1 MAHTEKT
8 PDTSDLAASLTRRGS
23 DRPAKLRDQADKAV
37 RRAVVA
43 ELQDVLDG
51 RWADVKN
58 ETRALIKEKNLAP
71 DDTLSMADARE
82 RTLSQM
88 YDMLETGAPRGSF
101 RKNHGG
107 TGDIGATLTGI
118 EVVGGADLSLMV
130 KAGVQWGLWGGAV
143 ENLGTER
150 HIPLI
155 KDIIELRTLGSF
167 AMTER
172 GHGSDVQAV
181 ETTAVYD
188 RESQEF
194 VINTPTA
201 SAEKWYIGNAAQH
214 ARMAAVFCQLYT
226 PDADGNEGESHG
238 VHCIVV
244 EVRDA
249 DGNATPGVGIGDH
262 LDKGGLKGVDNGTFT
277 FDHVRVPR
285 ENLLNKYADVSEDGE
300 YSSPIES
307 DGARF
312 FTMLGALI
320 RGRITVGAAS
330 GANARSA
337 LTIATRY
344 ANLRRQFSAD
354 DSLPENKLIEHRK
367 HRLRLIPLIARS
379 YGLQLASNRLIN
391 RIHDLES
398 SDIDRTDMTKEQ
410 RWDQRE
416 LEAHAAALK
425 AANTAHAT
433 RTIQE
438 CREACGGAGYM
449 TENLLTTFKADS
461 DVFTTFEGDN
471 VVMMQLAAKELLT
484 GFSREVGDLKPL
496 ELVRFGLDNF
506 GTLLKRRTAA
516 DKLIQN
522 LVDSFTDK
530 EETSLFDP
538 AYQVE
543 LLTER
548 ENRLLM
554 SLIRRIRPAQKMD
567 IKDAADLVDK
577 AQDHLLECSWA
588 HVDRIILEGML
599 EAEAELADG
608 QAKEVM
614 EQIRDVYVLSVIHD
628 NSGWYQEQNLL
639 TGTRTKAARAALNDL
654 VDSLGPWSE
663 TLVDAFAV
671 PENIA
676 DVPLMT
682 TPEDMVPK
690 AKTAPAAGM

>member
-1 MAHTEKT
+1 MT
-8 PDTSDLAASLTRRGS
+8 TSDNTTDPTEAVASLARRGD
-23 DRPAKLRDQADKAV
+23 DRPATLRTQADQAVRDAV
-37 RRAVVA
+37 TA
-43 ELQDVLDG
+43 ELQSVLDG
-51 RWADVKN
+51 KWADVKDA
-58 ETRALIKEKNLAP
+58 TRAMIAEKGLAP
-71 DDTLSMADARE
+71 DDTLGLDEARE

-88 YDMLETGAPRGSF
+88 HDILATGAPRGSF
-101 RKNHGG
+101 RTDHGG

-155 KDIIELRTLGSF
+155 KDIIELKTLGSF

-172 GHGSDVQAV
+172 GHGSDVQSV

-188 RESQEF
+188 RDTGEF
-194 VINTPTA
+194 VIHTPTG
-201 SAEKWYIGNAAQH
+201 SAEKWFIGNAAKH

-226 PDADGNEGESHG
+226 PDADGNLGDSHG

-249 DGNATPGVGIGDH
+249 DGTAKPGVGIGDH

-285 ENLLNKYADVSEDGE
+285 ENLLNRFADVSEDGE

-320 RGRITVGAAS
+320 RGRITVGAAA
-330 GANARSA
+330 GAAARSS

-344 ANLRRQFSAD
+344 ANLRRQFAPD
-354 DSLPENKLIEHRK
+354 DSLPENTLIEHRK

-379 YGLQLASNRLIN
+379 YAMQLATNKLIG

-398 SDIDRTDMTKEQ
+398 AGIDRTDMTKEQ

-461 DVFTTFEGDN
+461 DVFT
-471 VVMMQLAAKELLT
+471 
-484 GFSREVGDLKPL
+484 
-496 ELVRFGLDNF
+496 
-506 GTLLKRRTAA
+506 
-516 DKLIQN
+516 
-522 LVDSFTDK
+522 
-530 EETSLFDP
+530 
-538 AYQVE
+538 
-543 LLTER
+543 
-548 ENRLLM
+548 
-554 SLIRRIRPAQKMD
+554 
-567 IKDAADLVDK
+567 
-577 AQDHLLECSWA
+577 
-588 HVDRIILEGML
+588 
-599 EAEAELADG
+599 
-608 QAKEVM
+608 
-614 EQIRDVYVLSVIHD
+614 
-628 NSGWYQEQNLL
+628 
-639 TGTRTKAARAALNDL
+639 
-654 VDSLGPWSE
+654 
-663 TLVDAFAV
+663 
-671 PENIA
+671 
-676 DVPLMT
+676 
-682 TPEDMVPK
+682 
-690 AKTAPAAGM
+690 

>member
-1 MAHTEKT
+1 MDE
-8 PDTSDLAASLTRRGS
+8 
-23 DRPAKLRDQADKAV
+23 
-37 RRAVVA
+37 
-43 ELQDVLDG
+43 
-51 RWADVKN
+51 
-58 ETRALIKEKNLAP
+58 
-71 DDTLSMADARE
+71 ARE

-88 YDMLETGAPRGSF
+88 SDMLETGAPRGTF
-101 RKNHGG
+101 HKDHGG
-107 TGDIGATLTGI
+107 TGDLGATLTAI
-118 EVVGGADLSLMV
+118 EAVGGADLSLMV

-155 KDIIELRTLGSF
+155 KDIMELRTLGSF

-172 GHGSDVQAV
+172 GHGSDVQSV

-188 RESQEF
+188 RETQEF
-194 VINTPTA
+194 VIDTPVA
-201 SAEKWYIGNAAQH
+201 SAEKWYIGNAAKH
-214 ARMAAVFCQLYT
+214 ARMAAVFCQLFT
-226 PDADGNEGESHG
+226 PDENGDLGESHG

-244 EVRDA
+244 EVRDE
-249 DGNATPGVGIGDH
+249 DGKAKPGVGIGDH
-262 LDKGGLKGVDNGTFT
+262 LHKGGLKGVDNGTFT

-285 ENLLNKYADVSEDGE
+285 ENLLNRFADVSEDGE

-330 GANARSA
+330 GAAARSA
-337 LTIATRY
+337 LTIATSY
-344 ANLRRQFSAD
+344 ANLRRQFAAD
-354 DSLPENKLIEHRK
+354 DDLPENKLIEHRK

-379 YGLQLASNRLIN
+379 YGLQLASNQLIA

-398 SDIDRTDMTKEQ
+398 QEIDRTDMTKEQ

-516 DKLIQN
+516 DTLIQN
-522 LVDSFTDK
+522 LVDSFTDR

-538 AYQVE
+538 ANQVE

-548 ENRLLM
+548 EDRLLM

-577 AQDHLLECSWA
+577 AQDHLLECC
-588 HVDRIILEGML
+588 V
-599 EAEAELADG
+599 
-608 QAKEVM
+608 
-614 EQIRDVYVLSVIHD
+614 
-628 NSGWYQEQNLL
+628 
-639 TGTRTKAARAALNDL
+639 
-654 VDSLGPWSE
+654 GPRGPHHPGG
-663 TLVDAFAV
+663 D
-671 PENIA
+671 
-676 DVPLMT
+676 
-682 TPEDMVPK
+682 
-690 AKTAPAAGM
+690 AAGRG